1 LRPPTWSEPFE
12 KNKRSFVRHGTASPS
27 FTAAIS
33 TATKLLRKW
42 SICNGSESIVSPVP
56 SPTPEPSPSP
66 VASPTPQ
73 PTPTPEPTPHPDPL
87 PDITINIVN
96 MAFSPAAVNVKL
108 GQKVTWK
115 NKDAQTHTATGD
127 SGEFAT
133 GFIDPGGQASITVQ
147 FVGEVNYHCSVHPT
161 MKASLTGEK

>member
-1 LRPPTWSEPFE
+1 
-12 KNKRSFVRHGTASPS
+12 
-27 FTAAIS
+27 
-33 TATKLLRKW
+33 
-42 SICNGSESIVSPVP
+42 
-56 SPTPEPSPSP
+56 
-66 VASPTPQ
+66 
-73 PTPTPEPTPHPDPL
+73 
-87 PDITINIVN
+87 